1 MTYSRVF
8 KIPVGK
14 IMSNEEVDEYVKRI
28 IDGFNKPFP
37 NKEYEIKKLREKR
50 IEKLNNLN
58 KINK

>member
-37 NKEYEIKKLREKR
+37 NKEYEIT
-50 IEKLNNLN
+50 
-58 KINK
+58 